1 MLSPSKLLSFSYGNY
16 GSYGN
21 CGIASYITNT
31 ITGHQSVICVN
42 QGNINFTNF
51 ILSSLF
57 TANCTDQGLHGQLTV
72 ASITNELE

>member
-21 CGIASYITNT
+21 CDIASYITNT

-42 QGNINFTNF
+42 MNFTNF

-57 TANCTDQGLHGQLTV
+57 TANSTDQGLHRQLTV
-72 ASITNELE
+72 ASITDELE